1 MNRLV
6 LALLCV
12 AAVSC
17 CGCPAVSESYLKA
30 DKATFDAIT
39 PEYLRYVEA
48 DPALDQEKK
57 DRRKRTVESWRL
69 RLDKAGG
76 D

>member
-1 MNRLV
+1 LSAATATLLLSV
-6 LALLCV
+6 TALLG
-12 AAVSC
+12 
-17 CGCPAVSESYLKA
+17 GCTVQQEYVKA
-30 DKATFDAIT
+30 DRLTFDVIA
-39 PEYLRYVEA
+39 PRYLRYVEA